1 MSGRHLTEKVKTF
14 KGKFIR
20 KVLKTAQINEDI
32 AFFTD
37 RSPDRR
43 FKSLKIFAVIIIK
56 NQRIWGRSKTC
67 STSKIY
73 VSEWS
78 CYLNKSPCLTCSETQ
93 QHPSARVQSKEMF
106 IARRQVTHALETS
119 NSSKAFSKNPLI
131 EKVRQ
136 ECGQLLQTS
145 WCLIFCS

>member
-1 MSGRHLTEKVKTF
+1 MSGSHLTEKVKTF
-14 KGKFIR
+14 KGKFIG

-43 FKSLKIFAVIIIK
+43 FKSLKIFVIK
-56 NQRIWGRSKTC
+56 NQRVWGRRKTC

-73 VSEWS
+73 LSEWF
-78 CYLNKSPCLTCSETQ
+78 CYLNKSPCLTHSETK
-93 QHPSARVQSKEMF
+93 QHPSTRVQSKEMF
-106 IARRQVTHALETS
+106 IARRQVTRALKTS

-136 ECGQLLQTS
+136 ECGWLLQTS